1 MRSPRA
7 WHVWRGA
14 SVSASAFARTSL
26 LTVAIPE
33 KFVPH
38 CMLPR
43 NTAVRGRWL
52 FAPLA
57 PRFSLVPSSS
67 SICTKIF
74 PRCSTHVCACLDM
87 ASEDLI
93 SATCRLWDAVPL
105 QKRSGVLPT
114 ECKIPSGTKAPLILP
129 DARLPRRVQE
139 SVLA

>member
-1 MRSPRA
+1 MRSPRT

-33 KFVPH
+33 KFIPH

-43 NTAVRGRWL
+43 KTAARGRRL

-57 PRFSLVPSSS
+57 PRFWLVPSC
-67 SICTKIF
+67 SIRTKLLS
-74 PRCSTHVCACLDM
+74 RCSTHVCACLDT

-93 SATCRLWDAVPL
+93 SATCRLWDVVPL

-139 SVLA
+139 FVLA